1 MARPEKS
8 RSMSEVDIT
17 QPDLTFMDVTLRGFF
32 LGLTVA
38 APIRHIAHFDL
49 DAFFVSV
56 EILKN
61 PALKGKPIIVGGDGL
76 RGIVAACS
84 YEARKFGIQ
93 SAMPSLT
100 AKRLCPHAI
109 FIRGSYHDYSHYSRQ
124 VTQIIADSV
133 PLYEKASV
141 DEFYIDLTG
150 MDRFF
155 GVSQYT
161 RELREKII
169 LETGLPISYGLST
182 SKLVS
187 KMATN
192 EAKPNGYL
200 EVAPGR
206 ETAFL
211 WPLTV
216 DKIPGVGKQTQI
228 ELHNI
233 GIHTI
238 EQIAHTP
245 VDQLEYHFGKWGRK
259 LFEKAHGISDSPV
272 EQYSEQKSL
281 SHENTFHEDS
291 NDLAFLHT
299 ELVRLTE
306 ESAHDLRDEGKL
318 TGCVTIKLRY
328 ADFTTVSKQEVID
341 YTALDNILIAKV
353 KDLFLK
359 LYKKGEKVRLLGV
372 RFSHLVPMTIQMN
385 LFDDAIEKLEL
396 YKAVDQIKNEFG
408 NDAVT
413 KAVALKQK
421 PDKPLM

>member
-1 MARPEKS
+1 LN
-8 RSMSEVDIT
+8 T
-17 QPDLTFMDVTLRGFF
+17 
-32 LGLTVA
+32 
-38 APIRHIAHFDL
+38 IRQIAHFDL

-56 EILKN
+56 ELLKN
-61 PALKGKPIIVGGDGL
+61 PQLRGKPIIVGGDGQ

-109 FIRGSYHDYSHYSRQ
+109 FLKGSYHEYSYYSRM
-124 VTQIIADSV
+124 VTDIIANSV
-133 PLYEKASV
+133 PVYEKASV

-161 RELREKII
+161 RELREKIMK
-169 LETGLPISYGLST
+169 ETGLPISYGLST

-200 EVAPGR
+200 EVPPGK

-228 ELHNI
+228 EFHNL
-233 GIHTI
+233 GIFTI
-238 EQIAHTP
+238 EQIAKTP
-245 VDQLEYHFGKWGRK
+245 IDEMEFHFGKWGRK
-259 LFEKAHGISDSPV
+259 LWDKAHGISDSPV

-291 NDLAFLHT
+291 NDLNFLHT
-299 ELVRLTE
+299 ELVKLAE
-306 ESAHDLRDEGKL
+306 EAAYDMREEGKL

-328 ADFTTVSKQEVID
+328 SDFTTVSRQEVID
-341 YTALDNILIAKV
+341 YTALDHILIAKV
-353 KDLFLK
+353 KDLFQK

-372 RFSHLVPMTIQMN
+372 RYSHLVPMTVQMN

-396 YKAVDQIKNEFG
+396 YKAVDQIKNQFG
-408 NDAVT
+408 NDAVMKGT
-413 KAVALKQK
+413 SVRKGKK
-421 PDKPLM
+421 E

>member
-1 MARPEKS
+1 MTSDFYFLHP
-8 RSMSEVDIT
+8 
-17 QPDLTFMDVTLRGFF
+17 TF
-32 LGLTVA
+32 
-38 APIRHIAHFDL
+38 RHIAHFDL

-61 PALKGKPIIVGGDGL
+61 PSLKGKPIIVGGDGQ

-84 YEARKFGIQ
+84 YEARKYGIQ
-93 SAMPSLT
+93 SAMPALT

-109 FIRGSYHDYSHYSRQ
+109 FIRGSYHDYSHYSRM
-124 VTQIIADSV
+124 VTQIIADAV
-133 PLYEKASV
+133 PVYEKASV

-169 LETGLPISYGLST
+169 RETGLPISYGLST

-192 EAKPNGYL
+192 EAKPNGFL
-200 EVAPGR
+200 EVAPGK
-206 ETAFL
+206 ETDFL
-211 WPLTV
+211 WPLTI

-228 ELHNI
+228 QLNAL
-233 GIHTI
+233 GLHTI
-238 EQIAHTP
+238 RDIAQTP
-245 VDQLEYHFGKWGRK
+245 LDVLEHHFGKWGKK
-259 LFEKAHGISDSPV
+259 LWEKSHGISNSPV

-291 NDLAFLHT
+291 RDIQFLHT

-306 ESAHDLRDEGKL
+306 KCAYDLRNDEKL

-341 YTALDNILIAKV
+341 YTALDNVLTAKV
-353 KDLFLK
+353 KDLFAK

-372 RFSHLVPMTIQMN
+372 KFSHLVPMTLQMN
-385 LFDDAIEKLEL
+385 LFDNAVEKLEL
-396 YKAVDQIKNEFG
+396 YKAVDDIKNQFG
-408 NDAVT
+408 SGVLT
-413 KAVALKQK
+413 KATTLRRKK
-421 PDKPLM
+421 E

>member
-1 MARPEKS
+1 
-8 RSMSEVDIT
+8 
-17 QPDLTFMDVTLRGFF
+17 
-32 LGLTVA
+32 VA
-38 APIRHIAHFDL
+38 EPVRHIAHFDL

-61 PALKGKPIIVGGDGL
+61 PSLKGKPIIVGGDGQ

-109 FIRGSYHDYSHYSRQ
+109 FLKGSYHDYSKYSRL

-133 PLYEKASV
+133 PVYEKASV
-141 DEFYIDLTG
+141 DEFYMDLTG

-155 GVSQYT
+155 GVSQFT
-161 RELREKII
+161 RDLREKII
-169 LETGLPISYGLST
+169 KETGLPISYGLST

-200 EVAPGR
+200 EVAAGK
-206 ETAFL
+206 ETDFL

-228 ELHNI
+228 QLHNV
-233 GIHTI
+233 GIFTI
-238 EQIAHTP
+238 EQIANTP
-245 VDQLEYHFGKWGRK
+245 IDQLEFHFGKWGRK
-259 LFEKAHGISDSPV
+259 LWEKSYGISESPV
-272 EQYSEQKSL
+272 EHYSEQRSI
-281 SHENTFHEDS
+281 SHENTFNSDFADI
-291 NDLAFLHT
+291 NFLHT
-299 ELVRLTE
+299 ELVKLTE
-306 ESAHDLRDEGKL
+306 ATAYNLREEDKL
-318 TGCVTIKLRY
+318 TGCVTLKLRY
-328 ADFTTVSKQEVID
+328 ADFSTVSKQEVID

-353 KDLFLK
+353 KDLFNK

-385 LFDDAIEKLEL
+385 LFDDAVEKLEL
-396 YKAVDQIKNEFG
+396 YKAVDDIKNQFG
-408 NDAVT
+408 SDAVS
-413 KAVALKQK
+413 KATSVRKK
-421 PDKPLM
+421 PGPPF